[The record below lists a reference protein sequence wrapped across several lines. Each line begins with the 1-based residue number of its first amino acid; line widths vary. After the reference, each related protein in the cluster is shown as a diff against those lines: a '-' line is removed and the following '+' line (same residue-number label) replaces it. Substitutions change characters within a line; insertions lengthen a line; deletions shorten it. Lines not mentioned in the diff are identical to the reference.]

1 LRYQNSLQVS
11 VTSEETAKKKIYYI
25 LFFLVTLANLLKS
38 LKAAP
43 ALVPVLVQPVVGPP
57 LLELLFALFFWNLV
71 IEAHG
76 NISPRL
82 HPLTKLSLLC
92 IE

>member
-43 ALVPVLVQPVVGPP
+43 ALVPVLVQPVVD
-57 LLELLFALFFWNLV
+57 
-71 IEAHG
+71 
-76 NISPRL
+76 
-82 HPLTKLSLLC
+82 
-92 IE
+92 